1 MISSV
6 RNVVNDDVYD
16 EIENGKVFADSD
28 DEPTRHVAFT
38 MQMISVQLTRKCF
51 SNVQR
56 TLSNCEWTADSQ

>member
-38 MQMISVQLTRKCF
+38 VQITSVRLTEQCF
-51 SNVQR
+51 PSV
-56 TLSNCEWTADSQ
+56 